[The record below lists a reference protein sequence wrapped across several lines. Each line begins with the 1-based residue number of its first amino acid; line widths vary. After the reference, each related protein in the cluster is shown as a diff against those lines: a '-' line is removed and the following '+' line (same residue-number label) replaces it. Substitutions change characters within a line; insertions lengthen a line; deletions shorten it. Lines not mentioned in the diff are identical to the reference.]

1 MTPLEWISS
10 AAWTSIPVIG
20 MSIFV
25 WWLFRS
31 LIRADATERKTYAEI
46 EAEERAKL
54 SQNSSNA
61 SEAKKK

>member
-54 SQNSSNA
+54 AKNSGNA